1 VFRSITIVI
10 DFSVIIFIRSTN
22 IEINEIDNNLSE
34 GTVKNVE
41 DNGTSKIQP
50 YIYYNQR
57 LNIGSI

>member
-1 VFRSITIVI
+1 MFRSITIVI